1 MILIKYFK
9 KISFNKDISM
19 MPIIL
24 EGLWIMLENKNPE
37 KGRRRRLR
45 GIELEVKYD

>member
-1 MILIKYFK
+1 MI
-9 KISFNKDISM
+9 
-19 MPIIL
+19 PIIL
-24 EGLWIMLENKNPE
+24 EGLWIMLENKNCPE